1 MYVCIHSEMWHQFS
15 HLVMSNSLWPHGLRP
30 RGLSTHYFILTDG
43 HRKHRPEKVKV
54 LVTQLCPTLC
64 DSMDRSLP
72 GSSVHGIL
80 QPRILEW
87 IAISFSR
94 GSSPPREWPWV
105 SCIAGWFFTVWAT
118 REAQEEQKMLLL
130 QKKFHILS
138 NYKIST
144 LCLIIHTHRYTHTS
158 SNSFYHPSQQHTWSL
173 IQKNSSTNDGGY
185 ELTISWW
192 QSRNFQRNFR
202 CACML
207 TRVQL
212 FVTPWI
218 VAHQRSS
225 VHGISQARIPEW
237 VAMSSSRG
245 SSPPRNRTWV
255 SCIAGRFLTTE
266 PTGKPQTLDDFAYI
280 CTYRV

>member
-1 MYVCIHSEMWHQFS
+1 MGFCSQEYWSGLPFPSLGDLPHLGNDPGFPALQADSLLSE
-15 HLVMSNSLWPHGLRP
+15 
-30 RGLSTHYFILTDG
+30 
-43 HRKHRPEKVKV
+43 
-54 LVTQLCPTLC
+54 
-64 DSMDRSLP
+64 LP
-72 GSSVHGIL
+72 GK
-80 QPRILEW
+80 PRKN
-87 IAISFSR
+87 R
-94 GSSPPREWPWV
+94 MV
-105 SCIAGWFFTVWAT
+105 
-118 REAQEEQKMLLL
+118 LLL

-144 LCLIIHTHRYTHTS
+144 FCLIIHTHWYTHTS
-158 SNSFYHPSQQHTWSL
+158 SNSFYHPPQQHTWSL
-173 IQKNSSTNDGGY
+173 IQKNSSTDDGGY

-207 TRVQL
+207 TCVQL

-218 VAHQRSS
+218 VAHPRSS
-225 VHGISQARIPEW
+225 VHGISQARILEW

-266 PTGKPQTLDDFAYI
+266 PAGKPQTLDDFAYI
-280 CTYRV
+280 CTYRVQLLRFLL